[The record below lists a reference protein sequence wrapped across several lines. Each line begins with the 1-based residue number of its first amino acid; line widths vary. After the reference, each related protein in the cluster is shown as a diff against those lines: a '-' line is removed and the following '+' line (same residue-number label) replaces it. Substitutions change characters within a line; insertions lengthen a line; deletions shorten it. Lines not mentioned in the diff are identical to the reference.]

1 MNRRSTQFGV
11 RENTAS
17 PRQHASRLAV
27 NSLPLQPDG
36 PPRTPHG
43 SEPTQLPGVP
53 AVQPLPAVIT
63 NPQNEAT
70 RDVNGDRTPLLT
82 IKEVAEL
89 LRVPVSWV
97 YGRTRNRAPG
107 RIPGYRLGKYW
118 RFSEAEVLAWV
129 KSQRGGSSA
138 S

>member
-1 MNRRSTQFGV
+1 MKSRPTQFGT

-17 PRQHASRLAV
+17 LRQHAPRHSV
-27 NSLPLQPDG
+27 NSLPLKAANPPLTLCENQPLS
-36 PPRTPHG
+36 TI
-43 SEPTQLPGVP
+43 P
-53 AVQPLPAVIT
+53 AIQPLPAFIT
-63 NPQNEAT
+63 TSQNGAT
-70 RDVNGDRTPLLT
+70 GGKNEDRGPLLT
-82 IKEVAEL
+82 VKEVAEL

-97 YGRTRNRAPG
+97 YGRMRNRALG

-129 KSQRGGSSA
+129 KSQRGGCSA